1 MKTKKEEIVQDV
13 QAEEVLKL
21 SELHLAKIKE
31 IQEKQS
37 ESDKIAS
44 GICSKEFELDK
55 LEAYLKDEKAKWL
68 ESKQSLVTVYEEI
81 GTLNEKLTNEIK
93 EKYGDIQ
100 LTNLETGEYILKQ

>member
-1 MKTKKEEIVQDV
+1 MKTNKEESVQS
-13 QAEEVLKL
+13 ETVLKI

-31 IQEKQS
+31 IQDKQS

-55 LEAYLKDEKAKWL
+55 LEAYLKIEKERWL

-81 GTLNEKLTNEIK
+81 GILNEKLTKEIK

-100 LTNLETGEYILKQ
+100 FTNLETGEYILKQ